1 VFCESFAQLLIYL
14 ISITYELQ
22 PIQTQWFFTRK
33 LLISLIKKRF
43 SPKLKITE
51 VIKNLEII
59 VITEEVNYDQISFS
73 LGWRE
78 ACVIRNIWHKQM
90 SATKPLAII
99 C

>member
-1 VFCESFAQLLIYL
+1 MIKNKNFISVIITSFNKEKYISKAIESVEKQSY
-14 ISITYELQ
+14 
-22 PIQTQWFFTRK
+22 
-33 LLISLIKKRF
+33 
-43 SPKLKITE
+43 
-51 VIKNLEII
+51 KNLEII